1 MSHASSGSRW
11 VRWGV
16 TWIEITNRRK
26 TSIEPQRSVRSG
38 KPGKPGKDGRFEK
51 RG

>member
-1 MSHASSGSRW
+1 M
-11 VRWGV
+11 